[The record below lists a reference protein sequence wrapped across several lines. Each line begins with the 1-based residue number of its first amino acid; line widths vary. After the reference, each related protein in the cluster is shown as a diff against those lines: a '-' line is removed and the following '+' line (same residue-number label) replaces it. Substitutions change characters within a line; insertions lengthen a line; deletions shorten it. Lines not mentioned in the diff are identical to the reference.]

1 MCLPAQC
8 VSEGEE
14 GGGEGGALGVGGT
27 IGEVVHLLH
36 QSP

>member
-1 MCLPAQC
+1 MCSPAQC

-14 GGGEGGALGVGGT
+14 GRGEGSALGVGGT